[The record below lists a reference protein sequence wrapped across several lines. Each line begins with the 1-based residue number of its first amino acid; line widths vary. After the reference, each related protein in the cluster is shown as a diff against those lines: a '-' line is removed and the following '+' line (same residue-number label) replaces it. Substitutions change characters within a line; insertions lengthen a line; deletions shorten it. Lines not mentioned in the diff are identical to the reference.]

1 MSPWSKASGGCS
13 LRPLA
18 RPRPRGQLRGM
29 TKPMTEA
36 EAPPQ
41 PHGDDARPP
50 HRRLRMILLILGAV
64 ASVVSWTA
72 VLFWNGCV
80 R

>member
-1 MSPWSKASGGCS
+1 
-13 LRPLA
+13 
-18 RPRPRGQLRGM
+18 M

-36 EAPPQ
+36 EAPPRAD
-41 PHGDDARPP
+41 GARPP

-80 R
+80 G

>member
-1 MSPWSKASGGCS
+1 
-13 LRPLA
+13 
-18 RPRPRGQLRGM
+18 M